1 MVQPDGLCMGC
12 MDVRSGPVC
21 PHCGWREDTPPASPL
36 YLRPR
41 TILDGR
47 YLLGRVLGAGGF
59 GITYLAWDLN
69 LDIKLAI
76 KEYFPSAFGA
86 RDVDHST
93 VVPSTSQRQE
103 IFDHGLTRFLEE
115 GRALA
120 KFQGHPCIA
129 SVLTFFRQNGTS
141 YLVMKY
147 EDGITLQHY
156 LRERGGRVEY
166 RQAIDL
172 AMPIM
177 DALRMVHE
185 AGILH
190 RDISPDNIFI
200 NRSGQVKLLDF
211 GAAKHDMAS
220 KDKSTQITLKRGY
233 SPEEQ
238 YRSNGRVGTWTDV
251 YALGA
256 TIYHAIVGQV
266 PPESLDRLE
275 DDALQF
281 PRQLGVQL
289 PRHAEEALIRSL
301 AVRAPQR
308 FQTISEFQQAIAG
321 ERPVTVP
328 PKTGGAEPEKLKEKI
343 HRKQWAILG
352 GSAFCLLVLLLIVV
366 LPPRVSRFTA
376 EPAAITAGQA
386 ATLRWS
392 VDRGSVAVTP
402 DIGRLDRNIGERRV
416 TPVTTTTYTLTAQWF
431 LRSVVRSVVVV
442 VSALPAKFTAEPV
455 VVEPG
460 ARAELSWFVGG
471 DPSAVTIDHGI
482 GRVQNIGHRAVVPK
496 TTTTYVLRAEKL
508 GASPTELRTTVTV
521 KDPGQEQS
529 VVPPSEPPS
538 ITSFTVD
545 PSDITPGQPATLS
558 WSVSGQAQSVSIW
571 GIGHVEPQGTQQVFP
586 KATIT
591 YTLMASGPAG
601 SDRRSVTVTVNQAP
615 PASEESG
622 VLHVDILDEKGQPMP
637 GLVDI
642 EGNDAKAPYHSV
654 SPTHSGTREGTVPV
668 GVYNIRVTASGYK
681 TFTKSITVT
690 RGEKAT
696 VTANMIQTPK

>member
-1 MVQPDGLCMGC
+1 MGC
-12 MDVRSGPVC
+12 MEVRNGSAC
-21 PHCGWREDTPPASPL
+21 PRCGWREDTPPASPL
-36 YLRPR
+36 YLNPR

-86 RDVDHST
+86 RDADHST
-93 VVPSTSQRQE
+93 VVPSTSQRKE

-147 EDGITLQHY
+147 EDGITLQQY
-156 LRERGGRVEY
+156 LHERGGRVDY

-177 DALRMVHE
+177 DALRVVHE

-200 NRSGQVKLLDF
+200 NHSGQVKLLDF

-220 KDKSTQITLKRGY
+220 RDKSTQITLKRGY

-256 TIYHAIVGQV
+256 TIYHAVVGQV

-275 DDALQF
+275 DDALQL

-289 PRHAEEALIRSL
+289 PKHAEEALVRSL

-308 FQTISEFQQAIAG
+308 FQTIREFQQAIAG
-321 ERPVTVP
+321 EPAVTIP
-328 PKTGGAEPEKLKEKI
+328 PKPRVAEPKKIKEEGHWK
-343 HRKQWAILG
+343 RWAILG
-352 GSAFCLLVLLLIVV
+352 VSALCLLALLLIAII
-366 LPPRVSRFTA
+366 PPRVIRFTA

-392 VDRGSVAVTP
+392 VDRGSIAITP
-402 DIGRLDRNIGERRV
+402 DIGRLDQNIGERRV
-416 TPVTTTTYTLTAQWF
+416 TPLTTTTYTLTTQRF
-431 LRSVVRSVVVV
+431 LWSVVRSVVVV
-442 VSALPAKFTAEPV
+442 VSALPVTFIAQPV
-455 VVEPG
+455 VIEPG
-460 ARAELSWFVGG
+460 AQAELSWAVGG
-471 DPSAVTIDHGI
+471 DPGTVTIDHGI
-482 GRVQNIGHRAVVPK
+482 GRVQNKGHRVVSPK

-508 GASPTELRTTVTV
+508 GASPAEFRTTVIV
-521 KDPGQEQS
+521 KEPGQEQI

-545 PSDITPGQPATLS
+545 PSDVIPGQPATLS

-571 GIGHVEPQGTQQVFP
+571 GIGHVEPEGTQQVFP

-601 SDRRSVTVTVNQAP
+601 SDRRSVTVTVNQSP

-637 GLVDI
+637 GLVEI

-654 SPTHSGTREGTVPV
+654 SPAHTGTREGKVPV
-668 GVYNIRVTASGYK
+668 GVYNITVTASGYK
-681 TFTKSITVT
+681 AFTKSITVT
-690 RGEKAT
+690 PGEKAT
-696 VTANMIQTPK
+696 VTANMIQTSK